1 MRTYDLNFKQ
11 EAVKLS
17 NEIGRTKAAKE
28 LNIPSGTLDTWLNK
42 AKVGVLTGK
51 STSPENAL
59 SLAAENKKLR
69 QENNELK
76 RVNEIL
82 SKATAFFAQ
91 SQKL

>member
-11 EAVKLS
+11 EAVKLAG
-17 NEIGRTKAAKE
+17 EIGRTKAGKE
-28 LNIPSGTLDTWLNK
+28 LNIPSATLDSWIAK
-42 AKVGVLTGK
+42 AKTGVLAGK
-51 STSPENAL
+51 PAAPHNAL
-59 SLAAENKKLR
+59 SLAEENKKLR

-91 SQKL
+91 SQKM